1 MKSVAYVI
9 VFSAVLSGVAMAQPS
24 EQLNR
29 MDRMGI
35 LLDLD
40 DYQKTEV
47 QRILQEQRESMR
59 AAREAMRDSGERPSR
74 EERVAH
80 RQQARE
86 AVMTQMQSVL
96 TPEQIT
102 KFEVLRDMNRGRGRR
117 GGGRGAGQE

>member
-1 MKSVAYVI
+1 MKTVAYVI
-9 VFSAVLSGVAMAQPS
+9 AFLAVLSGVAMAQPS

-74 EERVAH
+74 EERVAR